1 MSSHH
6 DHVSYEEI
14 ERAFKSAPINWVPAV
29 VLISTPI
36 LAAILVPWYLWH
48 YDLSWQV
55 WAVFA
60 FFMTW
65 TGMGIT
71 AGYHRLMSHR
81 AYSAHPVVKY
91 FLLLGA
97 TLAIESSA
105 YDWCSGH
112 REHHRHVDDEHED
125 PYSSSRGFF
134 FSHMGWMLKKYPSGI
149 YDYRNIP
156 DLKTDKVLDL
166 QHKYYGFWVVFL
178 NVGIV
183 SAVGLAIGD
192 VWGTLLIAGLLRIV
206 LTHHFTFFINSL
218 SHMYGKRP
226 YTDENTA
233 RDNAFLAF
241 LTWGEGYHNYHH
253 HFQYD
258 YRNGIKWWQY
268 DPTKWLIFA
277 LSKIGLAKDL
287 RKVDDVTIKHAE
299 LTMQFK
305 RAQKAIDKGEHTR
318 FGAELAQFADKIGA
332 EYDAFK
338 QTVEEW
344 QAVKRETI
352 RLKKTEY
359 ANRLAEADEKMKTE
373 LMRIEQ
379 KIIAHSQAVENAF
392 GILRA
397 RVN

>member
-1 MSSHH
+1 M
-6 DHVSYEEI
+6 V
-14 ERAFKSAPINWVPAV
+14 
-29 VLISTPI
+29 
-36 LAAILVPWYLWH
+36 AI
-48 YDLSWQV
+48 
-55 WAVFA
+55 
-60 FFMTW
+60 
-65 TGMGIT
+65 
-71 AGYHRLMSHR
+71 R
-81 AYSAHPVVKY
+81 
-91 FLLLGA
+91 
-97 TLAIESSA
+97 
-105 YDWCSGH
+105 
-112 REHHRHVDDEHED
+112 
-125 PYSSSRGFF
+125 
-134 FSHMGWMLKKYPSGI
+134 
-149 YDYRNIP
+149 
-156 DLKTDKVLDL
+156 
-166 QHKYYGFWVVFL
+166 
-178 NVGIV
+178 
-183 SAVGLAIGD
+183 
-192 VWGTLLIAGLLRIV
+192 
-206 LTHHFTFFINSL
+206 
-218 SHMYGKRP
+218 
-226 YTDENTA
+226 
-233 RDNAFLAF
+233 
-241 LTWGEGYHNYHH
+241 
-253 HFQYD
+253 
-258 YRNGIKWWQY
+258 
-268 DPTKWLIFA
+268 PTKWLIFA